1 MITFDFWLS
10 IQKTKIKTQEI
21 SSHITSHI
29 KVNYRLIKILNMKK
43 QKHKIL
49 EESKENIDMIMR
61 FGKYF

>member
-43 QKHKIL
+43 QHKIL
-49 EESKENIDMIMR
+49 EESKENINMIMR